1 MLIGACNPTL
11 CWAVAQPASP
21 SPWAAALHAVLSIE
35 LHKPWLVPM
44 HCMLTSLH
52 AGLLIAALD
61 WPGSRAVANA
71 DRVGRHILFTVIN
84 DEDRRKERIESAI
97 GKLHTVKYPADP
109 SKTYADVMLERI
121 NAGAANQVLAYLTI
135 STSVARLHASVGS
148 DIRDPGPPLP
158 AAPSCGVPAQ
168 C

>member
-1 MLIGACNPTL
+1 MLTSL
-11 CWAVAQPASP
+11 Q
-21 SPWAAALHAVLSIE
+21 
-35 LHKPWLVPM
+35 
-44 HCMLTSLH
+44 LTSLH

-61 WPGSRAVANA
+61 WPGSRTVANA

-109 SKTYADVMLERI
+109 SKTYADIMLERI